1 MKLWKIS
8 QSTNCGWDTYDSAV
22 VAAETKTE
30 ARVMHP
36 HSGTDIH
43 TYKYTAG
50 DWVVSPKLVTIEY
63 LGVAKQGIEKSVI
76 VASFNA
82 G

>member
-8 QSTNCGWDTYDSAV
+8 QDVNNDYDTYDSAV
-22 VAAETKTE
+22 VAAETEEIARCIPPGAMYAGGRWPADIWAPVDKVVEYIGE
-30 ARVMHP
+30 AKP
-36 HSGTDIH
+36 GTASG
-43 TYKYTAG
+43 
-50 DWVVSPKLVTIEY
+50 
-63 LGVAKQGIEKSVI
+63 VI